1 MKKTIL
7 WLLLW
12 AVVAASN
19 ALAQSTVKTYLPTQ
33 YWTYWQADYQFK
45 DKAVLIFEQQTR
57 SSVDSDY
64 NFDKKFPTNQFLRLQ
79 TGLTYEKPINEH
91 WSWGLGYRWAYMQ
104 SFNLQVYRG
113 YATHRGKIGSV
124 LFTKTLM
131 ADRRVPTNEKTVSS
145 WRFRLWLGLSRQFR
159 ITAKHKLNVVAS
171 AEFFKYREDDY
182 DKTQE
187 RRRIDRTRLRL
198 MAQYPVSPKVLLSV
212 FAMRQ
217 TDYLKALVTSNP
229 PPVTPE
235 TYNLNRITPIYGLML
250 RWHINS
256 TDSNIIQ

>member
-1 MKKTIL
+1 MKKSIL
-7 WLLLW
+7 VALALLL
-12 AVVAASN
+12 AVGHN
-19 ALAQSTVKTYLPTQ
+19 ALAQSTVKYYLPIQ
-33 YWTYWQADYQFK
+33 LWTYWQADYQFK
-45 DKAVLIFEQQTR
+45 DKSLLIFEQQTR
-57 SSVDSDY
+57 SSTDSDY

-79 TGLTYEKPINEH
+79 SGLTYEKPVNAH

-104 SFNLQVYRG
+104 HFNLQIYRA
-113 YATHRGKIGSV
+113 YATHRGKIGSI

-131 ADRRVPTNEKTVSS
+131 ADRRVPTNESAVAS

-159 ITAKHKLNVVAS
+159 ITPKRKLNVVAS
-171 AEFFKYREDDY
+171 SEFFKYREDDY

-198 MAQYPVSPKVLLSV
+198 MLQYPISPKVLLSV

-229 PPVTPE
+229 PPITPE
-235 TYNLNRITPIYGLML
+235 TYNLNRVTPVYGLML